1 MNTKDQLIQQRFPT
15 IMVPGYEEL
24 SPCPLHGTRLLVAKN
39 GLYVET
45 AQPFGRF
52 RRRLWDASDR
62 ELPYGEVK
70 EMDEF
75 AEILRDPAV
84 MAIFEETILPEAA
97 GYAGDHREWAGW
109 IVWRREGGYS
119 YMPLDFEASPTRVL
133 IKERPVLPDGTY
145 LVIDVHS
152 HGVIKPFF
160 SSTDDFDDSGGVR
173 LSVVLGGYA
182 EDEGR
187 HNFLYKARAIV
198 EGFFFHMEVGS

>member
-15 IMVPGYEEL
+15 IMVPRYEEL
-24 SPCPLHGTRLLVAKN
+24 SPCPLHGTRLLIAKG
-39 GLYVET
+39 GLYLET

-52 RRRLWDASDR
+52 RRLLWDASDR
-62 ELPYGEVK
+62 DLPYGEV
-70 EMDEF
+70 EEVDEL
-75 AEILRDPAV
+75 AEILTDPAA

-97 GYAGDHREWAGW
+97 LCAGDQREWAGW

-119 YMPLDFEASPTRVL
+119 YTPLDFEASLARVL
-133 IKERPVLPDGTY
+133 IKERPVLPEGTY

-173 LSVVLGGYA
+173 VSVVLGGYA
-182 EDEGR
+182 EAEGR

-198 EGFFFHMEVGS
+198 EGFFFSMEVGP